1 MGGREGKGELTSLVS
16 IEVKVIAGEGGSEEG
31 EVDAGDANPEE
42 AGGQGEFVMEGDR
55 VSVHREEEGESGEG
69 EQEKMAQKRE
79 VVED

>member
-1 MGGREGKGELTSLVS
+1 
-16 IEVKVIAGEGGSEEG
+16 
-31 EVDAGDANPEE
+31 
-42 AGGQGEFVMEGDR
+42 MEGDR